1 MPSLLETYIY
11 DIKFELILTIKKNIG
26 FSKFLL
32 NGKRVKNTNVSDIVG
47 QA

>member
-1 MPSLLETYIY
+1 MLSLLETYIN
-11 DIKFELILTIKKNIG
+11 DIKFEQILTTKNISS
-26 FSKFLL
+26 SKFLL